1 SARRGRAAGE
11 AAGGPAG
18 GGAVS
23 RRGVVRRAAGELG
36 LLLAGAAAG
45 AGLVWFAFRAAGF
58 RAGATL
64 CVAAGLAAA
73 ACWRLAAAVAP
84 PPVAP
89 PERFDRPAPD
99 DGLVELT
106 ALEHRLSWGSV
117 DADRFR
123 ERVRPLLVDLAV
135 ARLRVG
141 HGLDPAAQPEES
153 RRILGESL
161 WQMVTGPSP
170 SRSPSRPELAR
181 LVEALERI

>member
-1 SARRGRAAGE
+1 MTGVAGRAARE
-11 AAGGPAG
+11 A
-18 GGAVS
+18 
-23 RRGVVRRAAGELG
+23 G
-36 LLLAGAAAG
+36 LLLVGTAAAAG
-45 AGLVWFAFRAAGF
+45 AVRLAFLAAGYA
-58 RAGATL
+58 AGVAL
-64 CVAAGLAAA
+64 CVAAGLALA

-84 PPVAP
+84 PPAVAP
-89 PERFDRPAPD
+89 DRPERAVPD

-135 ARLRVG
+135 ARLRSR
-141 HGLDPAAQPEES
+141 HGLDPAAQPEEA

-161 WQMVTGPSP
+161 WQMVTGPPP
-170 SRSPSRPELAR
+170 SRSPSRPELTR